1 MTPFSD
7 PRGTSSLFDSY
18 DGYIEQVRHLLR
30 ANHVPFG
37 TPFDFLILAQTLEH
51 NSQLRSDL
59 AVLLQSFMEGEKK
72 ISHRTALGIIAVAS
86 GGPGFT
92 TSSNGVSLPA
102 NGINQP
108 AGNGSQ
114 PVNVLVDLLMS
125 VGGRIQTSAQ
135 DLDGHFDSHLDIRT
149 DSSSSEAID
158 GETPE
163 APLLPPS
170 SSDQE
175 TDFEQFAGAHWDH
188 RSPLE
193 ALPGPSN
200 QNSNHDSNQDSN
212 QNSNQDSPPQASL
225 PHSGT
230 EDPLAETLSRL
241 ELNSLQVKHYLD
253 SIDQR
258 ISRIEPRLDNLPTY
272 VPSAAT
278 SHPVSGSGSGY
289 GHVPDRR
296 YSALLATATLP
307 HQGQGSHESQESPDE
322 PRPLDPAP
330 PRSIPSDLPSLLESS
345 FRQKHSRKKFEVPV
359 ILGAAL
365 VLLLLFYWG
374 FNQNAQSPSIG
385 SANPSLAQNTPIPP
399 SDPAPA
405 NDGNASGP
413 SKGATAR
420 PSPSHTARAE
430 VLPGV
435 HRRLLYNSTS
445 AGLNVSSPSSAAT
458 TPAASVTPEESDD
471 STLTSEPITVSAG
484 VMAANVLSAPQ
495 PSYPLLATLT
505 RMRGEVVMKAII
517 SKDGTIQNVHVIK
530 GHRLLRGAATNAV
543 RTWRYRPYLVNGR
556 PVEVATTVSVDFN
569 QAQ

>member
-7 PRGTSSLFDSY
+7 PPGTSSLLDSY

-51 NSQLRSDL
+51 NAQLRSDL

-102 NGINQP
+102 G
-108 AGNGSQ
+108 GGSQ

-135 DLDGHFDSHLDIRT
+135 NLDGHFDSHLDIRP
-149 DSSSSEAID
+149 DSSSSEPID

-175 TDFEQFAGAHWDH
+175 TTFEQFVGAHWDH

-193 ALPGPSN
+193 ALPARSN
-200 QNSNHDSNQDSN
+200 QNSNQD
-212 QNSNQDSPPQASL
+212 SNQDSPPQASL
-225 PHSGT
+225 PHSGA

-272 VPSAAT
+272 VPSPAT
-278 SHPVSGSGSGY
+278 SHPVSGLGSGY

-296 YSALLATATLP
+296 YSALVATATLP
-307 HQGQGSHESQESPDE
+307 HQAHESQEPRDE
-322 PRPLDPAP
+322 PPPLDPAP
-330 PRSIPSDLPSLLESS
+330 TRSIPSDLPSLLESS
-345 FRQKHSRKKFEVPV
+345 FRQKHSRKKFEVP
-359 ILGAAL
+359 IIIGAAL

-374 FNQNAQSPSIG
+374 FNQNTQSSSIG

-413 SKGATAR
+413 SEGATAR

-435 HRRLLYNSTS
+435 HRRPLYSSTP
-445 AGLNVSSPSSAAT
+445 AGLNVSSPSSAPT
-458 TPAASVTPEESDD
+458 TPAASATPEESDD

-495 PSYPLLATLT
+495 PSYPLLASLT